1 VTETQWS
8 FSNGDYSFNIQV
20 YSFQRVPA
28 YSSIV
33 ALSESV
39 FKIIVASRYREKN
52 GFKEKFKEKF
62 DFSKAF
68 RKIKPY
74 FL

>member
-1 VTETQWS
+1 MQWS

-20 YSFQRVPA
+20 YSFKRVPA
-28 YSSIV
+28 YISIV

-39 FKIIVASRYREKN
+39 FKMTVASRYREKN
-52 GFKEKFKEKF
+52 GFKKKFKEKF
-62 DFSKAF
+62 DFGVAF
-68 RKIKPY
+68 RQIKPY